1 MQISSSI
8 ILLIIVSYFLV
19 LLSISYFTT
28 RNADSQSF
36 YLGNRKSPWF
46 VVAFGMIGATLSG
59 VTFISVP
66 GAVGAGGANMA
77 FSYMQ
82 MVFGY
87 LIGYLI
93 IATVLMPIYYKLNLT
108 SIYGYLEERFGPTS
122 YKIGAAYFILS
133 RVIGA
138 SLRLFL
144 VAIVLDQFVLGP
156 LGIPFLLTVI
166 ISILLIWSYTFIGG
180 IKTIIWTDTMQTICM
195 LTAVTLTII
204 FICNSLD
211 ISISNIGPSIK
222 ASGLGQMF
230 FFEDGWS
237 DPNNFYKQFISG
249 ALLALVMTGLD
260 QDMMQKNLS
269 CKTLKDAQKNM
280 FVFSIIL
287 IFANVLFLSLGALL
301 YIYANQMGIDI
312 PSRSDQLYPTLA
324 LEHFSP
330 VIGVFF
336 ILGLIAAAYSSADSA
351 LTALTTSFS
360 VDILDIEKKNW
371 SVAQKKR
378 TRLLVHIGF
387 SFILVVV
394 IVIFN
399 SLNDGAVI
407 NKVFIA
413 ANYTYGP
420 LLGLYTF
427 GVLHKRLILDKWVI
441 LVCLASPILSYIIN
455 MYSAEW
461 FNGFSFGFLILA
473 LNGFITYLGLW
484 ILSLLHD
491 QQDNRT
497 SFQTS

>member
-1 MQISSSI
+1 MQISSGV
-8 ILLIIVSYFLV
+8 ILLIIISYFLV
-19 LLSISYFTT
+19 LLGISYFTT
-28 RNADSQSF
+28 RKADSQSF
-36 YLGNRKSPWF
+36 YLGNRKSPWL
-46 VVAFGMIGATLSG
+46 VVAFGMIGASLSG

-66 GAVGAGGANMA
+66 GAVGDGGSNMA

-87 LIGYLI
+87 LVGYLI
-93 IATVLMPIYYKLNLT
+93 IATVLMPIYYRMNLT
-108 SIYGYLEERFGPTS
+108 SIYGFLEDRFGPVS
-122 YKIGAAYFILS
+122 YKIGAAYFLLS

-138 SLRLFL
+138 SLRLYL
-144 VAIVLDQFVLGP
+144 VSIVLDQFVLGP

-180 IKTIIWTDTMQTICM
+180 IKTIIWTDTMQTLFM
-195 LTAVTLTII
+195 LLSVILTIV
-204 FICNSLD
+204 FICNALD
-211 ISISNIGPSIK
+211 ISFANIGTSIK
-222 ASGLGQMF
+222 ESGLGQMF
-230 FFEDGWS
+230 FFENGWS

-269 CKTLKDAQKNM
+269 CKSLKDAQKNM

-287 IFANVLFLSLGALL
+287 IFANLLFLSLGALL
-301 YIYANQMGIDI
+301 YMYANQMGIII
-312 PSRSDQLYPTLA
+312 PEKSDQLYPTLA
-324 LEHFSP
+324 LQHFSP
-330 VIGVFF
+330 MIGVFF

-360 VDILDIEKKNW
+360 VDILDIEKKNL
-371 SVAQKKR
+371 SDAQKKR
-378 TRLLVHIGF
+378 TRLIVHVGF
-387 SFILVVV
+387 SLLLVVV
-394 IVIFN
+394 IVVFN
-399 SLNDGAVI
+399 ALNDGAVI

-427 GVLHKRLILDKWVI
+427 GVLHKRLVLDPWVI
-441 LVCLASPILSYIIN
+441 IVCIASPILSYIIN
-455 MYSAEW
+455 MYSGVW

-484 ILSLLHD
+484 ILSLIHD
-491 QQDNRT
+491 QQNNRA
-497 SFQTS
+497 SIKS